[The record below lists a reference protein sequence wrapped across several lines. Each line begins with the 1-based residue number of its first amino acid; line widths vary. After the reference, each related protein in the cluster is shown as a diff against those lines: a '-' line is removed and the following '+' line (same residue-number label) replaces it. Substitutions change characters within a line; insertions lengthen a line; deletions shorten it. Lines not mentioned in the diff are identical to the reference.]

1 MPILE
6 NFRPEYIIL
15 GLAALVVAW
24 FLLRFLLRLTA
35 RVFTCG
41 CLLIAL
47 ASAGLLLLR
56 FVF

>member
-1 MPILE
+1 
-6 NFRPEYIIL
+6 
-15 GLAALVVAW
+15 VVAW

-47 ASAGLLLLR
+47 ASVGLLLFR

>member
-1 MPILE
+1 MPFLE

-15 GLAALVVAW
+15 GLAALVVGW
-24 FLLRFLLRLTA
+24 FALRFLLRFTA

-47 ASAGLLLLR
+47 AGAGLLLFR